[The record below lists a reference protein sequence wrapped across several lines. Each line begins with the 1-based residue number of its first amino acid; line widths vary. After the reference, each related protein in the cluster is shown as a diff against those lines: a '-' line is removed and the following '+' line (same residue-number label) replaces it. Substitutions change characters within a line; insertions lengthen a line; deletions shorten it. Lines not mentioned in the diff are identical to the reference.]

1 MNKDVDATKMVIER
15 IIEGL
20 YSFEIDN
27 RGKPQ
32 MSQININFEKNQA
45 LEKINFLNKKLN
57 KDFQDK
63 ISKLEENFELN
74 DKFLD
79 ELNILKSSLPDMR
92 ISFADLRKSLDGDLI
107 RKVPELEELE

>member
-1 MNKDVDATKMVIER
+1 MNKVLNNDEDAQLIGYRLVNKDADVTKMVIER

-20 YSFEIDN
+20 YSYEIDN

-32 MSQININFEKNQA
+32 MTQININFEKNQA
-45 LEKINFLNKKLN
+45 LEKINFLNKILN

-74 DKFLD
+74 DNFL
-79 ELNILKSSLPDMR
+79 
-92 ISFADLRKSLDGDLI
+92 
-107 RKVPELEELE
+107 